1 MILRD
6 AQLKEI
12 LAEPERRSV
21 YYYYS
26 TDEYLSLIH
35 I

>member
-1 MILRD
+1 MMLEMMKKD
-6 AQLKEI
+6 EFDQVFSLM
-12 LAEPERRSV
+12 ERSFP
-21 YYYYS
+21 